1 VVYYATDQCRK
12 RPEEC
17 TNAERGHSEH
27 LLWHCLPDI
36 PVAIHHNWFFSEPP
50 MLEKN
55 ATNLQS
61 DEKVLQFTIKCG
73 DVFRRGGQVD
83 YSLLSSE
90 ITQIIRS
97 MCE

>member
-1 VVYYATDQCRK
+1 
-12 RPEEC
+12 
-17 TNAERGHSEH
+17 
-27 LLWHCLPDI
+27 
-36 PVAIHHNWFFSEPP
+36 

-97 MCE
+97 MCEYNNTAENDFFGFLKI